1 MKIESAYVRE
11 TLFYIMVCII
21 IKSYRLIK
29 EKSRP
34 HIFLR
39 RCIFIGNK
47 RTISATESIL
57 KVIVVF
63 VHNIKPLLFLF
74 ADIECYENQKRKQ
87 RRQCYQTR
95 IEPFNTRQN
104 QKTTL
109 AFLSSWHTKMM
120 KGIHQY
126 LWIRNWR
133 TTKTARAILQT
144 ISIA

>member
-57 KVIVVF
+57 KVIVAF
-63 VHNIKPLLFLF
+63 IHNIKPLLFLF
-74 ADIECYENQKRKQ
+74 ADYENQKRKQ
-87 RRQCYQTR
+87 RRQCY
-95 IEPFNTRQN
+95 
-104 QKTTL
+104 
-109 AFLSSWHTKMM
+109 
-120 KGIHQY
+120 
-126 LWIRNWR
+126 
-133 TTKTARAILQT
+133 
-144 ISIA
+144 